1 NITKSTLNEI
11 KPFTPSG
18 IRDGY
23 AQMTTRLV
31 LAPFGYRPDATWPE
45 APREFFL
52 GSRLSWYFNV
62 FGIVFYTDE
71 IETAK
76 EILAV
81 PVLVALLEIAKSPLL
96 FRSIL
101 GAIERAYTLAIAGQ
115 SASQARIELGYG
127 TSFLVSII

>member
-1 NITKSTLNEI
+1 GGGGEPSGRGPAQPLGAAAAEAAPQAVPAVERTQGPSPSPLGRYRLWLKSTPFAPDPFSCPKIAPDILNITKSTYNEI

-62 FGIVFYTDE
+62 
-71 IETAK
+71 
-76 EILAV
+76 
-81 PVLVALLEIAKSPLL
+81 
-96 FRSIL
+96 L
-101 GAIERAYTLAIAGQ
+101 G
-115 SASQARIELGYG
+115 
-127 TSFLVSII
+127 